1 MQRAFVGIVASGS
14 ATLEAAYF
22 GMPFVLIYKVAW
34 PTYVAARLVVN
45 VDFLGMPNLLAG
57 KEVVPEFIQHEAKPD
72 AIVNAVRLLMEDSP
86 ARDRMISDFDAT
98 TSKLGGTG
106 ASERAAQAILEELQT
121 RRSFYNTMKIWDISR
136 TLSNDFAEWPG
147 DEPFRYR
154 VTNEIAKGASVN
166 LGAIAMSVHNG
177 THADARFHFEMN
189 GAPIEKASLEIYLG
203 RATVVDLSET
213 FFQSTEKHLITRE
226 DLRPHAEEIAATSRL
241 LVKTGRWSDS
251 TVFPNRI
258 PVIAADVPA
267 WLQKNGVKLLGV
279 DLPSMDELDSKSLQ
293 NHHALARAGIAIIE
307 SLDLSDVAPGIYNFA
322 ALPLKIAGADG
333 APVRAV
339 LWRD

>member
-1 MQRAFVGIVASGS
+1 
-14 ATLEAAYF
+14 
-22 GMPFVLIYKVAW
+22 
-34 PTYVAARLVVN
+34 
-45 VDFLGMPNLLAG
+45 
-57 KEVVPEFIQHEAKPD
+57 
-72 AIVNAVRLLMEDSP
+72 
-86 ARDRMISDFDAT
+86 
-98 TSKLGGTG
+98 
-106 ASERAAQAILEELQT
+106 
-121 RRSFYNTMKIWDISR
+121 MKIWDISR

-154 VTNEIAKGASVN
+154 FTSEIAKGASVN

-177 THADARFHFEMN
+177 THADAGFHFDMK
-189 GAPIEKASLEIYLG
+189 GAPIDKAPLEIYLG
-203 RATVVDLSET
+203 RATVVDLSQT

-258 PVIAADVPA
+258 PVISADVPA

-293 NHHALARAGIAIIE
+293 NHHALASAGIAIIE
-307 SLDLSDVAPGIYNFA
+307 SLDLSDVAPGVYNLA
-322 ALPLKIAGADG
+322 AVPLKIAGADG